1 MANIY
6 NDEAPDFSSPKV
18 MKRKYFGAD
27 KGPNFSVKKSPK
39 TVKVTKK
46 ETSVETPTGDIG
58 SVDRMN
64 PDVIGADM
72 SATNIPAPVVD
83 MSREAGLVDKIRN
96 IGAGKSDRSSWVDPM
111 DQARR
116 SMGFKKGGKVT
127 ASSRADGC
135 AVRGKTRGKIY

>member
-27 KGPNFSVKKSPK
+27 RGPDFSVKKKPK
-39 TVKVTKK
+39 SIKVTKK

-64 PDVIGADM
+64 PDVVGADM
-72 SATNIPAPVVD
+72 GRTNIPAPVVD
-83 MSREAGLVDKIRN
+83 MSREAGLMDKIRN
-96 IGAGKSDRSSWVDPM
+96 IGAGSTDRSGWTDPM

-116 SMGFKKGGKVT
+116 SMGFKKGGKVS
-127 ASSRADGC
+127 ASSRADGI
-135 AVRGKTRGKIY
+135 AQRGKTRGKIC